1 MPHNTSLI
9 VAIAAGVGL
18 AFILGV
24 LVSRLK
30 FPPLLGYLLAG
41 LAVGP
46 FTPGL
51 VADGE
56 VTHQLSEIGVTLLM
70 FGVGLHFSIKDLIA
84 VRRVAIPGALAQIAV
99 ATLLGIGAA
108 RWWGM
113 SLGAG
118 VVLGLCLSVAS
129 TVVLLRAL
137 RDRSELDTATGRIAV
152 GWLVVEDLVSI
163 LALVMLPTVA
173 VLLGGKPL
181 VESDQSVGRVLVETF
196 LKLAG
201 FVGLMLILGKR
212 LLPRLLGSVFRNGP
226 RELFTTGI
234 VAIALGIA
242 FGASALFGVSPALGA
257 FLAGVV
263 IAESDISHQAAA
275 EIKPLETIFAVLF
288 FVSIGMLFDPAVL
301 VRYPL
306 QVLCALLIV
315 LVGKSLASAAI
326 MRLLKFP
333 IGASL
338 MISASL
344 AQIGELSFILAGLGL
359 KLQLLP
365 QAGMSIILAVGV
377 LSISLNPL
385 TFSLL
390 DRLARRLE
398 QGGSVAHD
406 LEPSRLES
414 EALHDHVVMVGYGR
428 VGRMVGRALVQAKIP
443 FIVVDFDHEVIDS
456 LQENSCLAL
465 YGDATRPRV
474 LSKAQLETAK
484 LLIVATPANSQTREI
499 VEAAQSLRPDIPIC
513 VRTHHPEDIGFF
525 SEKKIQRVVLGELE
539 TALQMVEFA
548 LERSVE
554 DPQRVRAIVD
564 SLRLQPEA

>member
-137 RDRSELDTATGRIAV
+137 RDRNELDTATGRIAV

-428 VGRMVGRALVQAKIP
+428 VGRMVGRALVQANVP

-499 VEAAQSLRPDIPIC
+499 VEAAQTLRPDIPIC

>member
-428 VGRMVGRALVQAKIP
+428 VGRMVGRALVQANVP

-499 VEAAQSLRPDIPIC
+499 VEAAQTLRPDIPIC

>member
-70 FGVGLHFSIKDLIA
+70 FGVGLHFSIKDLVA

-137 RDRSELDTATGRIAV
+137 RDRNELDTATGRIAV

-181 VESDQSVGRVLVETF
+181 VESDHSVGRVLVETF

-301 VRYPL
+301 VKYPL

-398 QGGSVAHD
+398 RGGSVAHD

-428 VGRMVGRALVQAKIP
+428 VGRMVGRALVQAKVS

-474 LSKAQLETAK
+474 LSRAQLETAK

-499 VEAAQSLRPDIPIC
+499 VEAAQSLRPEIPIC